1 MPGFMESL
9 RLLRLGTPWDQVEVD
24 DKVNATIATSFLL
37 TKDCLPLESE
47 DRQAVEGINERLAA
61 DVTKVRISFTKVTMK
76 TGAVRWQVS
85 MKSTNSEDVE
95 TTDLNTWAP
104 TVMAGVWF
112 ILLKLLGGAL

>member
-9 RLLRLGTPWDQVEVD
+9 RLLRLGTPWNEIEVD

-37 TKDCLPLESE
+37 SKGRMSSDDP
-47 DRQAVEGINERLAA
+47 DRQAVEGLNEQLAA
-61 DVTKVRISFTKVTMK
+61 DVTKVRISFTKIELK
-76 TGAVRWQVS
+76 TGAIRWQVS

-112 ILLKLLGGAL
+112 ILLKLLGGG